1 MASPVTLR
9 YRILIDV
16 DVVLNVLSRREPFF
30 ASSAAVLAACETGL
44 EGLVAAHTVTTL
56 FYLLSKYHDARY
68 ARTQIADLLSIVQ
81 VAAVDSV
88 VIRQALAAQ
97 AEDFRV
103 HGSFGRCDRDVRRS
117 GLRGLRGVRRR
128 GGGRRNGRRC
138 FRGRRRRFRRGG
150 VECIGVLG

>member
-16 DVVLNVLSRREPFF
+16 DVVLDVLSRREPFF

-81 VAAVDSV
+81 VAVVDSV

-97 AEDFRV
+97 AEDFEDAVQMAAAAVAKAQYMVTRNLAHFADGPV
-103 HGSFGRCDRDVRRS
+103 PALTPAEFLPLVGSGS
-117 GLRGLRGVRRR
+117 
-128 GGGRRNGRRC
+128 
-138 FRGRRRRFRRGG
+138 
-150 VECIGVLG
+150 